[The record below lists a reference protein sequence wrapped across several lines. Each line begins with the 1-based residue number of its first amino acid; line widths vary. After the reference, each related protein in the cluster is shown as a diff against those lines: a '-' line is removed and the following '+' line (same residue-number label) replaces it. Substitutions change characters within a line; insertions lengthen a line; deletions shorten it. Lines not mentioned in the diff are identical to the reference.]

1 MVDIRNLSIEYMHN
15 GTMLTKPEAQIL
27 QHLICRFET
36 MSHMNTYTEG
46 RTQIGGIYKRWWG
59 EHLRFKVAIHRV
71 VVTPAY
77 RNTDTQA

>member
-46 RTQIGGIYKRWWG
+46 RTQIGGIYKRW
-59 EHLRFKVAIHRV
+59 
-71 VVTPAY
+71 
-77 RNTDTQA
+77 